1 MERSYARFY
10 AIRELRARPKTFL
23 PLFAICFGVMLL
35 MGNLLIYAQCQRTS
49 DAAYYRVETQLIL
62 PDLTDGEVDALR
74 QMAEIRQVDAVK
86 VDGGY
91 IAYVEL
97 IDRLATDP
105 NAICTMLPTCIE
117 RLQLQDRSTAYEV
130 FMRNYAQNPAYAYDH
145 TNMINSAYVD
155 ALRETAFAPETLL
168 LVFVAALVLFA
179 AVVLVYAMKL
189 SRSRKEYACLMGLGL
204 TRRGIWAIQM
214 WQGFWLITLGY
225 VPSQLLAILSM
236 KVVSVLSTRIYP
248 HFRGNTV
255 LLFDVPWLL
264 LLILYGVN
272 LLAVALG
279 IFVCLRAWK
288 GQTLTG
294 LLNDS
299 GTKISFVAESARKF
313 LSSGSFDGYGA
324 IWQKR
329 NRKTIRPMLVL
340 FLCLLL
346 FPSLLAGICLVGM
359 ASGEQRDMT
368 AIVSV
373 IGTNKNEGRISF
385 ALLEDF
391 ASIPGVSHLSTSTT
405 VGHRRQIE
413 GAVRY
418 DSSHGFSAVTDRE
431 TVSVVPLVATFL
443 MEESP
448 TDGTVWVSPDFP
460 GDVGDTMQIGSVTAV
475 IEQKTEE
482 LRSSPNAWEDYMD
495 YPVLLPLS
503 LSEALFG
510 EPITGANCRVTV
522 QSDLPDEEIDGLLS
536 TLFTLVGDDSVY
548 LNEHDRYL
556 RSTREQDVLLTNL
569 YYQNRVANIKNTFM
583 GLFLLTQTVYLLLC
597 AAVVIGGT
605 LGFQLDRRRGEYAV
619 LRALGLS
626 DASLQRISD
635 RFCRPLFRYGIP
647 ILYPI
652 MVVLISLLDDT
663 ITIVTEPYLHMT
675 GTHNFVEYVISYGIL
690 SVLLYLLYATTA
702 RHTSRKTT
710 SEMLAVPL
718 AVAVKERE

>member
-62 PDLTDGEVDALR
+62 PDLTNEEVDALR

-86 VDGGY
+86 ANGGY

-105 NAICTMLPTCIE
+105 GAICSMLPKCIE
-117 RLQLQDRSTAYEV
+117 RLQLQDRSATYEF
-130 FMRNYAQNPAYAYDH
+130 FMQNYAKNPAYAYDH
-145 TNMINSAYVD
+145 TNMINTSYVD

-168 LVFVAALVLFA
+168 LVLVAALALFA
-179 AVVLVYAMKL
+179 TVVLVYAMKL
-189 SRSRKEYACLMGLGL
+189 SRSRQEYACLLGMGLS
-204 TRRGIWAIQM
+204 TRGIWAIQM
-214 WQGFWLITLGY
+214 WQGFWLITVGY
-225 VPSQLLAILSM
+225 VPSQFLAILSM
-236 KVVSVLSTRIYP
+236 KIVSVLSTRIYP

-264 LLILYGVN
+264 LLFMYGMN

-279 IFVCLRAWK
+279 ILVCLRSWK
-288 GQTLTG
+288 KQTLTG

-299 GTKISFVAESARKF
+299 GTKIPFVAESAGKF

-329 NRKTIRPMLVL
+329 NRKTVRPMLVL

-346 FPSLLAGICLVGM
+346 FPSLLAGICISGM
-359 ASGEQRDMT
+359 LSNSQNDMT
-368 AIVSV
+368 EIVTM
-373 IGTNKNEGRISF
+373 IGTGQNEGRISF
-385 ALLEDF
+385 ALLEDV
-391 ASIPGVSHLSTSTT
+391 ANVPGVSHLSTSTT

-418 DSSHGFSAVTDRE
+418 DSIHGFSAVTETE
-431 TVSVVPLVATFL
+431 TVSAEPLVATFL
-443 MEESP
+443 MEEAP
-448 TDGTVWVSPDFP
+448 ADGTVWVSPDFP
-460 GDVGDTMQIGSVTAV
+460 GEVGDTIQIGSVTAV
-475 IEQKTEE
+475 IGQKTAE
-482 LRSSPNAWEDYMD
+482 LRSSPNAWADYID
-495 YPVLLPLS
+495 YPVLLPLA
-503 LSEALFG
+503 LAEALYG
-510 EPITGANCRVTV
+510 EPITGASCRVTV
-522 QSDLPDEEIDGLLS
+522 HSDLPEEEIDGLLS

-548 LNEHDRYL
+548 LNEHDRFL
-556 RSTREQDVLLTNL
+556 RSTREQDVLLVNL
-569 YYQNRVANIKNTFM
+569 YYQNRVYSIKNTFM
-583 GLFLLTQTVYLLLC
+583 ALFLLTQTVYLLLC

-626 DASLQRISD
+626 DNALYRLSD

-652 MVVLISLLDDT
+652 MVVLISILDDT
-663 ITIVTEPYLHMT
+663 IAIATEPYLHLT
-675 GTHNFVEYVISYGIL
+675 GTHNFVEYIISYGIL

-702 RHTSRKTT
+702 RRTSRKATC
-710 SEMLAVPL
+710 EMLAVPL